1 LECVII
7 IPLLQQQWIRRS

>member
-1 LECVII
+1 LEYVII